1 MIKIVIPTS
10 PRPKKN
16 SQEIV
21 FNKKTGKRMVIQSKK
36 YLEFEKECKKYIP
49 VMEEP
54 INFSINLSCKFYV
67 NDARKRDIV
76 NFVEAVQD
84 ILVKYGVLEDDNYN
98 IVASVDNCTMEID
111 RENPRVE
118 ILITPKEK
126 E

>member
-1 MIKIVIPTS
+1 
-10 PRPKKN
+10 
-16 SQEIV
+16 
-21 FNKKTGKRMVIQSKK
+21 MVIQSKK
-36 YLEFEKECKKYIP
+36 YLEFERECKKYIP
-49 VMEEP
+49 VMEDP
-54 INFSINLSCKFYV
+54 INFPINLSCKFYV